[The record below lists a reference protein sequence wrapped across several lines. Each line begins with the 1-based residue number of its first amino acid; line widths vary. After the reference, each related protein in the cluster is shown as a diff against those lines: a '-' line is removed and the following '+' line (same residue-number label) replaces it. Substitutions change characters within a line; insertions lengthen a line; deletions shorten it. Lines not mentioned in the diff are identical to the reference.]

1 MKRKRI
7 KGTSKHQN
15 IEMGFW
21 SIIGKDGSEYRPINM
36 PEQLKSEGSEVEVV
50 ISEIEEEMSFIMW
63 GKAVKI
69 ISFQTIMSE

>member
-7 KGTSKHQN
+7 KGTSKYQN

-21 SIIGKDGSEYRPINM
+21 SIIGKDGNEYRPVNM
-36 PEQLKSEGSEVEVV
+36 PEQLKLEGAEVEVV